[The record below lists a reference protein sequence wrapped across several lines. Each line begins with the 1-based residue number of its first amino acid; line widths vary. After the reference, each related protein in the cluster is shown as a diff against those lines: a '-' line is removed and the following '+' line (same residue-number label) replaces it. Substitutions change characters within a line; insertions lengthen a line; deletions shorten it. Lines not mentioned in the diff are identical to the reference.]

1 MNQKLCCIDSSTKV
15 GLYYMPFLNL
25 PINKKLQSAFVRLVW
40 GRCSKF
46 SFYTSKNVCIC
57 LEKVCEITYIFHY
70 ITKSNV
76 ENNSNDNIPKS
87 ENSLIVYQIM
97 RLVCTVIRS
106 HNITLKIYITPLSE
120 DFGD

>member
-1 MNQKLCCIDSSTKV
+1 ML
-15 GLYYMPFLNL
+15 GLSGEGVPS
-25 PINKKLQSAFVRLVW
+25 SAFTPARMSVFAL
-40 GRCSKF
+40 K
-46 SFYTSKNVCIC
+46 
-57 LEKVCEITYIFHY
+57 LCEITYIFHY

>member
-1 MNQKLCCIDSSTKV
+1 MLGLSGEGVPSSAFTPARMSVFALKKYV
-15 GLYYMPFLNL
+15 
-25 PINKKLQSAFVRLVW
+25 KLQI
-40 GRCSKF
+40 
-46 SFYTSKNVCIC
+46 YY
-57 LEKVCEITYIFHY
+57 ITY
-70 ITKSNV
+70 ITKSYV